1 MGCNVHGGPSH
12 GVCFWPSKCLPSAY
26 KPVAPQGRRRE
37 TSQNWGWSTRPCVLL
52 LRGVPLQAC
61 RQGCEG
67 SGQADTLSV
76 AVPAP
81 QPRSSYGR
89 GHLANRARNTPYL
102 LAPGQRLPCRDK
114 HHPGDSTEGLSLSL
128 WRSGWAE
135 PHPVTGAPRL
145 EQLGVSAAN
154 GSFLLSKTAF
164 SPQRRHL

>member
-1 MGCNVHGGPSH
+1 MQRARRPLPWPVLLAKQVSPECLQASGTTGPTEGNEPELGMVH
-12 GVCFWPSKCLPSAY
+12 
-26 KPVAPQGRRRE
+26 
-37 TSQNWGWSTRPCVLL
+37 TTTRPPPA
-52 LRGVPLQAC
+52 GVPLQAC

-102 LAPGQRLPCRDK
+102 LAPGQQLPCRDK
-114 HHPGDSTEGLSLSL
+114 HRPRDSTEGLSLSL

-164 SPQRRHL
+164 SPQRQHL